1 MGRAEALSG
10 DTELPLQ
17 FLLETNGL
25 SLRTRTK
32 QNVADSCRELRGL
45 AVMMGGGEAPSP
57 KSQGRSRRHVPSLW
71 QRTWAL
77 TWLQASNS
85 SSAITSGL
93 AAVPSSQS
101 FTISPSLCTAQG
113 PIVTKPAL
121 GQSPFLPVLLRS
133 ILPLPPAV
141 SLSLGEVQSAH

>member
-45 AVMMGGGEAPSP
+45 AVMMGGGGRHPLLKAREEAGGMCPAC
-57 KSQGRSRRHVPSLW
+57 GRGRGH
-71 QRTWAL
+71 
-77 TWLQASNS
+77 
-85 SSAITSGL
+85 
-93 AAVPSSQS
+93 
-101 FTISPSLCTAQG
+101 
-113 PIVTKPAL
+113 
-121 GQSPFLPVLLRS
+121 
-133 ILPLPPAV
+133 
-141 SLSLGEVQSAH
+141 